1 MFLGTTGI
9 SKSFGGNQVLKDISL
24 GFEAGQIHALLGE
37 NGAGKS
43 TLMKIL
49 AGIYQADSGTITFEG
64 ARASWKN
71 PSQAQRAG
79 ISLIPQEL
87 NLAGHLTVA
96 ENIFLG
102 TESSGWALLKDRQAI
117 NATVQLIRD
126 YGLDFDAR
134 YRVSRLS
141 PSQKQQV
148 EILRALVRAQKVLIL
163 DEPTAYFSDRENEAL
178 FRMMRQLR
186 ERGLCLIFITHR
198 LEELEGLVD
207 WVTVLRDGACV
218 LSADY
223 AQTTVPEILS
233 MMVGGNI
240 ERIFPEKT
248 RVPAESCLELRH
260 VSLPGQLHDV
270 SFDVR
275 RGEIFGLGGFV
286 GSRRTTVAELLF
298 GLHPRYSGEV
308 LVDEKPVRLQSPQ
321 QAMQLG
327 IAFVSEDRKA
337 TGVFPHLSVTQNLS
351 LLSIDRCSGR
361 LLISESRE
369 QEIAGRMAAQLKIRG
384 SGLDRPISRL
394 SGGNQ
399 QKAILGRWLLTQP
412 RILVL
417 DEPTRG
423 IDMGARI
430 ELYAWF
436 DRLAREGYPILM
448 ISSDLYELEGLCD
461 RVAVFREG
469 RLVRILEGAD
479 IRRGNVVQ
487 FAALG

>member
-1 MFLGTTGI
+1 MLLATTGI
-9 SKSFGGNQVLKDISL
+9 SKSFGGNPVLRDISL
-24 GFEAGQIHALLGE
+24 RFEARQIHALLGE

-49 AGIYQADSGTITFEG
+49 AGVYQADAGSVLLEGTEAT
-64 ARASWKN
+64 WKN

-87 NLAGHLTVA
+87 NLAEHMTVA
-96 ENIFLG
+96 QNVFLG
-102 TESSGWALLKDRQAI
+102 TESSVWGLLQDKEEAERTAR
-117 NATVQLIRD
+117 LIEEYR
-126 YGLDFDAR
+126 LDFKAQDQ
-134 YRVSRLS
+134 VSRLS

-163 DEPTAYFSDRENEAL
+163 DEPTAYFSDRENEVL

-186 ERGLCLIFITHR
+186 GRGLCLIFITHR

-207 WVTVLRDGACV
+207 RVTVLRDGACV
-218 LSADY
+218 LSTDY
-223 AQTTVPEILS
+223 GQTTVPEILS
-233 MMVGGNI
+233 LMVGGNI

-248 RVPAESCLELRH
+248 RTFGPPYLQVRH
-260 VSLPGQLHDV
+260 VGLAGQLDDV
-270 SFDVR
+270 SFEVR

-298 GLHPRYSGEV
+298 GLHPRYSGEI
-308 LVDEKPVRLQSPQ
+308 LIDGKPAELRSPQ
-321 QAMQLG
+321 QAMRLG

-337 TGVFPHLSVTQNLS
+337 TGIFPHLSLVENLS
-351 LLSIDRCSGR
+351 VLSIDRCTGK
-361 LLISESRE
+361 LLISERRE
-369 QEIAGRMAAQLKIRG
+369 KEMAGQMAGQLRIRG
-384 SGLDRPISRL
+384 GGLDQPISRL

-399 QKAILGRWLLTQP
+399 QKAILGRWLLTEP
-412 RILVL
+412 KLLLL

-423 IDMGARI
+423 IDMGARV

-436 DRLAREGYPILM
+436 DRLAREGYPMLV

-469 RLVRILEGAD
+469 RMVRLLEGSE
-479 IRRGNVVQ
+479 IRRDNVVRY
-487 FAALG
+487 AALG

>member
-1 MFLGTTGI
+1 MLLATTGI

-24 GFEAGQIHALLGE
+24 GFEAAQIHALLGE

-49 AGIYQADSGTITFEG
+49 AGIYQADAGSIMFEG
-64 ARASWKN
+64 SPASWKKS
-71 PSQAQRAG
+71 SQAQRAG

-96 ENIFLG
+96 QNVFLG
-102 TESSGWALLKDRQAI
+102 TENSTWGLLKDKQAS
-117 NATVQLIRD
+117 ATTAQLIRE
-126 YGLDFDAR
+126 YNLDFDAHD
-134 YRVSRLS
+134 RVSTLS

-163 DEPTAYFSDRENEAL
+163 DEPTAYFSDRENEGL

-218 LSADY
+218 LSTGHAN
-223 AQTTVPEILS
+223 TTVPQILS

-248 RVPAESCLELRH
+248 RTFGESCLELRQI
-260 VSLPGQLHDV
+260 SLPGQLQNV
-270 SFDVR
+270 SFSVR

-308 LVDEKPVRLQSPQ
+308 LIDGKPATLQNPQ
-321 QAMQLG
+321 QAMELG
-327 IAFVSEDRKA
+327 IAFVSEDRKT
-337 TGVFPHLSVTQNLS
+337 TGVFPHLSVIQNLS

-361 LLISESRE
+361 FLISESRE
-369 QEIAGRMAAQLKIRG
+369 QEIATQMAGQLKIRG
-384 SGLDRPISRL
+384 GGLDRPISRL

-399 QKAILGRWLLTQP
+399 QKTILGRWLLAEP

-469 RLVRILEGAD
+469 RLVKILEGTE
-479 IRRGNVVQ
+479 IQRGNVVQ
-487 FAALG
+487 YAALG